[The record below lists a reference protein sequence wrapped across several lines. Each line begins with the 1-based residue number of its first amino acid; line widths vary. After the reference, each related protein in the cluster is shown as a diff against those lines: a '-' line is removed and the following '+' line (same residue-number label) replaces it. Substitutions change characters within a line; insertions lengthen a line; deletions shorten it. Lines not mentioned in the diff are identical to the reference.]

1 MNATTQADAF
11 AKYLVQNNVDPNEV
25 AKSFTHLRVLLR
37 RVDPTSD
44 RDKQQAAKK
53 WWEWLDSISGSASWT
68 VLRSKR
74 TASYYTEIRR
84 ASHTYLKELTPD
96 ELVSAFGWG
105 VRMIRYYQNVPDALR
120 KPSPFENAKPI
131 ARAEAS
137 KSQLSTS
144 KAPAPTEPKPL
155 PAAQAPIAEL
165 VKGPTLPEVGETF
178 TNTILGAD
186 ETAVLVEIKGFDV
199 EDAIGIIR
207 ASRFAGRKFYEGN
220 LVRVEVL
227 EVKTLKS
234 GRKLLELKPAK
245 KVKKGKKVQRMRK

>member
-11 AKYLVQNNVDPNEV
+11 AKYLVQKNVDPNEV
-25 AKSFTHLRVLLR
+25 AKSFTHLRVLVR

-44 RDKQQAAKK
+44 TQKQQAAKK
-53 WWEWLDSISGSASWT
+53 WWEWLDTISGSASWT

-74 TASYYTEIRR
+74 TASYYTEIRK
-84 ASHTYLKELTPD
+84 ASHTYLKQLSPD

-105 VRMIRYYQNVPDALR
+105 VRMIRYYQNVPDAVR

-131 ARAEAS
+131 ATAQAS
-137 KSQLSTS
+137 KTQLSTPE
-144 KAPAPTEPKPL
+144 PAASTEPEPL
-155 PAAQAPIAEL
+155 SAAQAPIAEL
-165 VKGPTLPEVGETF
+165 VKGPTLPEVDQIF

-186 ETAVLVEIKGFDV
+186 ESAVLVEIKGFD
-199 EDAIGIIR
+199 EEEAIGVIR
-207 ASRFAGRKFYEGN
+207 SDKFAGRKFYEGN

-234 GRKLLELKPAK
+234 GRVLVELKP
-245 KVKKGKKVQRMRK
+245 VKKEKKKKKKKKKKK

>member
-11 AKYLVQNNVDPNEV
+11 AKYLVQKDVDPNEV

-37 RVDPTSD
+37 RVDPTSE

-53 WWEWLDSISGSASWT
+53 WWEWLDTISGSASWT

-105 VRMIRYYQNVPDALR
+105 VRMIRYYQNVPDAIR

-137 KSQLSTS
+137 KSQLSVAKPIAS
-144 KAPAPTEPKPL
+144 AESKPL
-155 PAAQAPIAEL
+155 PAAQAPISQL
-165 VKGPTLPEVGETF
+165 IKRPTLPKVGDIF

-186 ETAVLVEIKGFDV
+186 ETAVLVEIKGFDT
-199 EDAIGIIR
+199 EKEAIGINSK
-207 ASRFAGRKFYEGN
+207 AKFGACP
-220 LVRVEVL
+220 LF
-227 EVKTLKS
+227 
-234 GRKLLELKPAK
+234 
-245 KVKKGKKVQRMRK
+245 